1 MHFLFFYSSLLHLL
15 VGKEN
20 KQERW
25 EAERTKQNI
34 FHPYKPGECY
44 QQQIESIHTFENK
57 DGISSMD

>member
-1 MHFLFFYSSLLHLL
+1 MHFLFFYSSLSRLF

-34 FHPYKPGECY
+34 FHPYKPRGVL
-44 QQQIESIHTFENK
+44 STTNRNDTSFENK